1 MGHGMDIHAGIST
14 PWGLPP
20 PSVVSL
26 RRNGFV
32 ETSIPFPRSHSLVHR
47 LCALRRWLSNSSWS
61 SAIGYSA
68 RSIPLTYSDDNRDGH
83 AVKNYYLNLS
93 YGTYEGTLDTD
104 NDIVAFYNVRFALP
118 PLGNLRW
125 RKPVPPTGKKGK
137 VHDGSEGGTC
147 FNAYPDWWGRS
158 VHSKSLRLTV
168 GHR

>member
-1 MGHGMDIHAGIST
+1 MDAGQYKYST
-14 PWGLPP
+14 GICYTIRRLTARGCLHRDFKSFSLP
-20 PSVVSL
+20 SL
-26 RRNGFV
+26 SSSLSSYIAPTALKFLLEFRHWVRRPQYLKL
-32 ETSIPFPRSHSLVHR
+32 I
-47 LCALRRWLSNSSWS
+47 C
-61 SAIGYSA
+61 
-68 RSIPLTYSDDNRDGH
+68 SDDNRDGH

-137 VHDGSEGGTC
+137 VHDGLEGGTC